1 MKSRRAAPDGFVPY
15 ASFHA
20 VTRRLRARLVEK
32 DVAIAELQA
41 KLEAARAAA
50 TEKVAPRPVL
60 CGGVARPVVV
70 LAPSNRHAETE
81 RNGLTQSSAGETG
94 GIGQETP
101 VR

>member
-1 MKSRRAAPDGFVPY
+1 MKPRRQPAPAGFIPY

-20 VTRRLRARLVEK
+20 ATHKLKARIAKLETENAELRARN
-32 DVAIAELQA
+32 
-41 KLEAARAAA
+41 AATIPVVQAAA
-50 TEKVAPRPVL
+50 SVI
-60 CGGVARPVVV
+60 V

>member
-1 MKSRRAAPDGFVPY
+1 MKPRRQPAPPGYISY

-20 VTRRLRARLVEK
+20 VTHKLKAR
-32 DVAIAELQA
+32 IAELEA
-41 KLEAARAAA
+41 KLRSRDGA
-50 TEKVAPRPVL
+50 TI
-60 CGGVARPVVV
+60 PVVRPSASVIV

-94 GIGQETP
+94 GIGQGTP

>member
-1 MKSRRAAPDGFVPY
+1 MKARRQPAPDGFIPY

-20 VTRRLRARLVEK
+20 ATHKLKARIAKLETENAELRARATIP
-32 DVAIAELQA
+32 VACVSA
-41 KLEAARAAA
+41 
-50 TEKVAPRPVL
+50 
-60 CGGVARPVVV
+60 PVVV
-70 LAPSNRHAETE
+70 LAPSHRHAETE